1 MLALWLLL
9 QALSLM
15 GVVNYWRHLPAD
27 RQEEAPGGAVMILSV
42 RDDWEGDSELVTRLK
57 AQRAS
62 FRLLLAT
69 SGHCVA
75 AGGAGGG

>member
-27 RQEEAPGGAVMILSV
+27 RQERRPTARS
-42 RDDWEGDSELVTRLK
+42 
-57 AQRAS
+57 
-62 FRLLLAT
+62 
-69 SGHCVA
+69 
-75 AGGAGGG
+75 